1 VYPAEEPDQRTVCA
15 QNRGRGKLGAEPATG
30 CGIAKLSGIRG
41 PWHRRSVRQRT
52 PARGSRAGLAST
64 MLRLAF
70 PALCCTALAS
80 TAAAQFTFN
89 NLYPG
94 PLWSVHAS
102 DLSGDGVPDVVH
114 ADGTNRLQ
122 VRQNNGFGQ
131 FPTLVNPIEPS
142 SQFVEARIFDAD
154 FNAGDD
160 IAAVDRANSRIVL
173 FLCMVWPNYFPLV
186 TQTALTVPT
195 NPLAVID
202 FDLEGDGDRDLAV
215 ISSGPPNV
223 LTILENVNSGTG
235 PGLSWNQ
242 VQQIPLTF
250 VPSTIT
256 AGQVGGSALDDLVVV
271 SMTDSAMHVFENV
284 GGTIGAGVRFATD
297 LRPWEATIAD
307 LDRDGDNDIGV
318 TSTGKGALDVFLST
332 GVATITAAT
341 FPLPTPYAA
350 VGSSGLV
357 GIDSADLDCDGD
369 IDIVCAA
376 ATSGTLAVFRNAG
389 NGTFAGATVAP
400 VLPSTPRDVDL
411 ANLDPNGNPDVVLNS
426 PFSAAAGGVVLFN
439 NLTCGQ
445 CIHTLRAGIEDNM
458 SAAVPAGVED
468 AVPGPVLQTQ
478 VLNQRH
484 FDGSAVL
491 VNADFG
497 HTFGALPPGIVAAR
511 LQIRLRASGLDVP
524 GNDSLSLQANSVG
537 GFSWTRTL
545 PFLTGTPWPV
555 GSPTVAVLNL
565 DLDNLPGGGASLIA
579 AMNSTG
585 RLDVYVQ
592 DDTRVDYARLE
603 LVTQCPTCHCDF
615 TATAVSF
622 LAGQN
627 APIQVTGAMPSSL
640 LTIGIGTGLGNGPLL
655 TSGGQPFGQHCILGA
670 VTYTGIVGTATGTA
684 TLTLPIPAG
693 PLPVGALRSV
703 QVLSMR
709 LTPLALTMSNTLRL
723 PMYD

>member
-1 VYPAEEPDQRTVCA
+1 
-15 QNRGRGKLGAEPATG
+15 
-30 CGIAKLSGIRG
+30 
-41 PWHRRSVRQRT
+41 
-52 PARGSRAGLAST
+52 
-64 MLRLAF
+64 MLRFAF

-80 TAAAQFTFN
+80 PAAAQFTFN

-122 VRQNNGFGQ
+122 LRQNNGFGQ
-131 FPTLVNPIEPS
+131 FPNLFNPTEPS

-154 FNAGDD
+154 FNSGDD

-173 FLCMVWPNYFPLV
+173 FLSMVWPNYFPLV
-186 TQTALTVPT
+186 TQAALTVPT
-195 NPLAVID
+195 NPIAVID

-223 LTILENVNSGTG
+223 LTILENVDIGAG
-235 PGLSWNQ
+235 PGLLWNQ

-256 AGQVGGSALDDLVVV
+256 TGQVGGSALDDLVVV
-271 SMTDSAMHVFENV
+271 SQNDSAMHVFENL
-284 GGTIGAGVRFATD
+284 GGSIGAGVRFATD

-332 GVATITAAT
+332 GVAPITLAT
-341 FPLPTPYAA
+341 FPPAVPYAA

-357 GIDSADLDCDGD
+357 GLDHADIDCDGD

-376 ATSGTLAVFRNAG
+376 VQTSTLAVFRNQG
-389 NGTFAGATVAP
+389 NGTFAGATVLPA
-400 VLPSTPRDVDL
+400 LPSAPRDVDL
-411 ANLDPNGNPDVVLNS
+411 ANLDPNGNPDAVLSS
-426 PFSAAAGGVVLFN
+426 PFLAAAGGVVMFN

-445 CIHTLRAGIEDNM
+445 CIHTLRAGIDDNL
-458 SAAVPAGVED
+458 SFTTPVGVED
-468 AVPGPVLQTQ
+468 AVPGPLLQTQ
-478 VLNQRH
+478 MLNQRH
-484 FDGSAVL
+484 FDGGAAV
-491 VNADFG
+491 VNADVG

-511 LQIRLRASGLDVP
+511 LQIRLRASGFDFP
-524 GNDSLSLQANSVG
+524 QNDSLSLQANSTG
-537 GFSWTRTL
+537 GFTWTRTL
-545 PFLTGTPWPV
+545 PFLTGTPWPS
-555 GSPTVAVLNL
+555 GMATVAVLNI
-565 DLDNLPGGGASLIA
+565 DLDNLPGSGTSLLA

-592 DDTRVDYARLE
+592 DDTRVDYMRLE
-603 LVTQCPTCHCDF
+603 LITQCPTCHCDF

-627 APIQVTGAMPSSL
+627 AQIQVTGAMPSSL
-640 LTIGIGTGLGNGPLL
+640 LSIGIGNGLGNGPLL
-655 TSGGQPFGQHCILGA
+655 TSGGQPFGQHCILGP

-684 TLTLPIPAG
+684 TLTLPIPAA

-709 LTPLALTMSNTLRL
+709 MTPLALTLSNTLRL